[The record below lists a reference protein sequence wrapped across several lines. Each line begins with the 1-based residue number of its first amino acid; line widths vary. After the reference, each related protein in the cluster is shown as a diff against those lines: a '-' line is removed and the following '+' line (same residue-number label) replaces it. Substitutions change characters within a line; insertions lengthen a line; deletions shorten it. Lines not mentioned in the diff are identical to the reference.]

1 MEKSVRE
8 GAGGMENESEEKR
21 KVHYDLLRIIAAFS
35 VVMLHSSAQ
44 FWYSLDINS
53 AEWIVANSYDA
64 LFRFGVP
71 VFVML
76 SGALFLP
83 RQYDLSIKRLYTHNI
98 LRLAVIFVFWSGLY
112 GLLDCIHYDFTQVS
126 WIDVAR
132 EMIMGRYHLWF
143 LPMIAGIYM
152 LLPILRT
159 WVQNAERRN
168 LEYFLALFFIL
179 QILFWTLRSVYSSV
193 YLNYVLD
200 MLQVDLVCG
209 YVGYFVLG
217 YYVAYVKI
225 PQKYHKIIYFSAFP
239 AAVLNV
245 VLGNCLSIRDGVPK
259 GDFYDSY
266 GLFTFCIVLACFL
279 FFTEVMS
286 RINYSEKAE
295 RLIREASKGTLG
307 VYVMHVGMMEILKSY
322 GIHSMMLP
330 NIVGIPVYAVLCF
343 AVCLVV
349 ASILRK
355 VPLFGKYIC

>member
-1 MEKSVRE
+1 MGNK
-8 GAGGMENESEEKR
+8 SEEKR

-53 AEWIVANSYDA
+53 TEWLVANSYDA

-83 RQYDLSIKRLYTHNI
+83 KQYDLSIKRLYTHNI
-98 LRLAVIFVFWSGLY
+98 LRMAIIFVLWSGLY
-112 GLLDCIHYDFTQVS
+112 GLLDCIHFDFTQVS
-126 WIDVAR
+126 WKDVAK
-132 EMIMGRYHLWF
+132 EMILGRYHLWF

-168 LEYFLALFFIL
+168 LEYFLSLFFVL
-179 QILFWTLRSVYSSV
+179 QILCWTIRSIDSSV
-193 YLNYVLD
+193 YLNHVLD
-200 MLQVDLVCG
+200 TLQVDLVCG

-217 YYVAYVKI
+217 YYVSYVKI
-225 PQKYHKIIYFSAFP
+225 PKKYHKIIYFSAFP
-239 AAVLNV
+239 ATVLNV
-245 VLGNCLSIRDGVPK
+245 VLGNCLSVRAGAPK
-259 GDFYDSY
+259 ADIYDSF

-279 FFTEVMS
+279 FFTEVMG
-286 RINYSEKAE
+286 RIHYSEKAE
-295 RLIREASKGTLG
+295 KLIGEVSKGTLG
-307 VYVMHVGMMEILKSY
+307 VYVMHVGMMEILEPY

-343 AVCLVV
+343 AVCLLV
-349 ASILRK
+349 ALILRK
-355 VPLFGKYIC
+355 VPFLGKYIC

>member
-1 MEKSVRE
+1 
-8 GAGGMENESEEKR
+8 MENKSEEKR

-44 FWYSLDINS
+44 FWYSSDINS
-53 AEWIVANSYDA
+53 IEWIVANSYDA
-64 LFRFGVP
+64 LSRFGVP
-71 VFVML
+71 VFVMI
-76 SGALFLP
+76 SGAMFLP
-83 RQYDLSIKRLYTHNI
+83 KQYNLSIKRLYAHNI
-98 LRLAVIFVFWSGLY
+98 LRLAVIFVLWSGLY
-112 GLLDCIHYDFTQVS
+112 GLSDCIYFDFTQVG
-126 WIDVAR
+126 WKDIAK
-132 EMIMGRYHLWF
+132 EMVLGRYHLWF

-168 LEYFLALFFIL
+168 LEYFLVLFFIL
-179 QILFWTLRSVYSSV
+179 QILCWTLRSVYTSD

-217 YYVAYVKI
+217 YYVSYVKI

-245 VLGNCLSIRDGVPK
+245 VLGNYLSIRAGVPK

-286 RINYSEKAE
+286 RVHYSEKAE
-295 RLIREASKGTLG
+295 RLIRGVSKGTLG
-307 VYVMHVGMMEILKSY
+307 VYVMHVGLMEKLKPC

-343 AVCLVV
+343 TVCLLV

-355 VPLFGKYIC
+355 VPYLGKYIC

>member
-1 MEKSVRE
+1 MEDK
-8 GAGGMENESEEKR
+8 SEEKR

-44 FWYSLDINS
+44 FWYSSDINS
-53 AEWIVANSYDA
+53 TEWIIANSYDA

-71 VFVML
+71 IFVML
-76 SGALFLP
+76 SGALFLSK
-83 RQYDLSIKRLYTHNI
+83 QYDLSIKRLYTHNI
-98 LRLAVIFVFWSGLY
+98 LRLAVIFVLWSGLY
-112 GLLDCIHYDFTQVS
+112 GLLDCIHFDLTQLS
-126 WIDVAR
+126 WKDVAR

-159 WVQNAERRN
+159 WVHNAERKD
-168 LEYFLALFFIL
+168 LEYFLVLFFVL
-179 QILFWTLRSVYSSV
+179 QILCWTLRSVYTSN

-200 MLQVDLVCG
+200 MLQVDMVCG

-217 YYVAYVKI
+217 YYVSYIKI
-225 PQKYHKIIYFSAFP
+225 PKKYHKFIYFSAFP

-245 VLGNCLSIRDGVPK
+245 VIGNYLSIRDGVPK

-286 RINYSEKAE
+286 RIHYSEKAA
-295 RLIREASKGTLG
+295 RLIQGVSKGTLG
-307 VYVMHVGMMEILKSY
+307 EYVMHVGMMEILKPY

-330 NIVGIPVYAVLCF
+330 GIVGIPINAVFCF
-343 AVCLVV
+343 AVCLLV
-349 ASILRK
+349 ASVFRK
-355 VPLFGKYIC
+355 VPFLGKYIC